1 MNEGTGKYLNY
12 PTGSNGTSWLFRAI
26 QQQQHLG
33 QEVVQIGLDQQGVQ
47 DQ

>member
-1 MNEGTGKYLNY
+1 MELHGYLE
-12 PTGSNGTSWLFRAI
+12 TI

-33 QEVVQIGLDQQGVQ
+33 QEVEHLQIGLDQQGVQ